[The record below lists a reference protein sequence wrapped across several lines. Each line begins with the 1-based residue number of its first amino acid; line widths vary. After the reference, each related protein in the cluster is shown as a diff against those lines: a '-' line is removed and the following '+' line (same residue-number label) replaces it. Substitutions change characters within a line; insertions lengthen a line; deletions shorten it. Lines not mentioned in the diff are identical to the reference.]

1 MTYVKKSHTK
11 LYLATIL
18 IVILGISVAAVVYAT
33 LSEPK
38 VEVGV
43 NVGDTFTYHLSGT
56 SHLIGE
62 NATETP
68 GFSNYNNTD
77 YYKITITAIN
87 GSNVSMDTSWR
98 FLNGTTVNDS
108 QTINVGNGE
117 KSDENGFWAIY
128 PANLNTGNLLR
139 PKGYDQTI
147 VNNTSPYTYAS
158 GTRERCFWRIN
169 NQFYDVRDESRE
181 TLMYDYRD
189 IFFDRE
195 TGMLTSFTNHQFYN
209 NPEMELVI
217 VWSLVDT
224 SVWTV

>member
-1 MTYVKKSHTK
+1 MTYVKKSRTK
-11 LYLATIL
+11 LYLAIIL
-18 IVILGISVAAVVYAT
+18 IAILGISTAAVVYAT
-33 LSEPK
+33 LSAPK

-43 NVGDTFTYHLSGT
+43 KVGDTFTYSIKGT
-56 SHLIGE
+56 SHLLGE

-87 GSNVSMDTSWR
+87 GSSVSMDSNWH
-98 FLNGTTVNDS
+98 FLNGTEVKST
-108 QTINVGNGE
+108 QTIDIGNGQ
-117 KSDENGFWAIY
+117 KNDENGFWAVY
-128 PANLNTGNLLR
+128 PSNLNIGNKLR
-139 PKGYDQTI
+139 PKGYDETT
-147 VNNTSPYTYAS
+147 VNNTDTYEYNS
-158 GTRERCFWRIN
+158 GVRGRCFWRIN

-217 VWSLVDT
+217 VWTLVDT

>member
-11 LYLATIL
+11 LYLA
-18 IVILGISVAAVVYAT
+18 VILVAILAISAVAIVYAT
-33 LSEPK
+33 LNAPK

-43 NVGDTFTYHLSGT
+43 KVGDTFTYSLKGT
-56 SHLIGE
+56 SYLIGD

-77 YYKITITAIN
+77 HYKITITAIN
-87 GSNVSMDTSWR
+87 ASNVSMDTTWR
-98 FLNGTTVNDS
+98 FLNGTELKAT
-108 QTINVGNGE
+108 QTIDIGNGQ

-128 PANLNTGNLLR
+128 PANLNIGNLLR
-139 PKGYDQTI
+139 PKGYDGII
-147 VNNTSPYTYAS
+147 VNNTDTYDYAS
-158 GTRERCFWRIN
+158 GERGRCFWRIN
-169 NQFYDVRDESRE
+169 NQFYDVRDESHE

-217 VWSLVDT
+217 VWTLIET
-224 SVWTV
+224 SVWEV